1 MKVADLMQTDL
12 KTVTPGTSVAEAV
25 LVIADHHVSALPVVE
40 RRGQIVGVLS
50 TSDILNAAA
59 ETASPEEREELF
71 EHTLVREIMTPR
83 ARTIGID
90 ADVKEAAQQML
101 YLEIHRLFVEEDG
114 KLVGVISQSD
124 VVRAVALAKI

>member
-25 LVIADHHVSALPVVE
+25 QVIADHHVSALPVVE

-83 ARTIGID
+83 PRTIGVD

-101 YLEIHRLFVEEDG
+101 YLEIHRLFVEDDG
-114 KLVGVISQSD
+114 TLVGVISQSD
-124 VVRAVALAKI
+124 VVRGVALAKI